1 MRDRFNDGER
11 RENGLPPAA
20 KARVTKIACGA
31 AAVGGAIWVSV
42 AVAPGM
48 SGVMG
53 AALAVISLAIAG
65 VDYRQMIIPD
75 ELNASALLAGLVAAG
90 LKSPTSPFNAIVEA
104 VVRAI
109 TMFAVFFVFRS
120 LYRRLRGVDGM
131 GLGDVKLAAA
141 AGAWLDWSQLPI
153 AVDIAALSALAGAL
167 FARLGGREFTMT
179 ARVPFG
185 LFLAPSIWLCWALFA
200 WRDGPAS

>member
-1 MRDRFNDGER
+1 M
-11 RENGLPPAA
+11 
-20 KARVTKIACGA
+20 
-31 AAVGGAIWVSV
+31 AVGGAIGISF

-75 ELNASALLAGLVAAG
+75 ELNASAFVVGLVAAG
-90 LKSPTSPFNAIVEA
+90 LKSSTAPFDAILEA
-104 VVRAI
+104 VVRAAA
-109 TMFAVFFVFRS
+109 MFAVFFVFRG
-120 LYRRLRGVDGM
+120 LYRRLRGVEGM

-141 AGAWLDWSQLPI
+141 AGAWLDWPQLPI
-153 AVDIAALSALAGAL
+153 AVDIAALSALAAAF
-167 FARLGGREFTMT
+167 FARLGGREVTFT

-185 LFLAPSIWLCWALFA
+185 LFFAPSILILWALYS
-200 WRDGPAS
+200 WREGAV